1 MQEAHYSKYAETHL
15 ILLFASM
22 LSAVLFQMLIMS
34 SLVRML

>member
-1 MQEAHYSKYAETHL
+1 MKHIYEYAKIHL